1 MEDTIISS
9 KKRLLLAFYL
19 DYILL
24 SLVISYFSIFVL
36 NIKEV
41 PIYINLVTLLVFES
55 IIMQN
60 FESIITQKFESVI
73 IQKFGSPGLKL
84 LSISKKRISRIDDNG
99 KMHLKKTNIVD
110 PEIYNNENL
119 LTIVEDNGKMH
130 LKKTN
135 IVDPEIYNNENW
147 LTILIGVFFILE
159 GSKRCIRWA
168 MYTPPSPF
176 LGIQTDD
183 LSFPLISIAMGVIC
197 ISAGYFYFKLSKH
210 GFWLAV
216 SIILT
221 DTFSIVLSWDQWDEI
236 CKQSVINR
244 REYQGLPVTEESI
257 HFMQS
262 IIPESTIGFSIVVL
276 ILLLFS
282 FKKLKN
288 KKNYPSG
295 EKR

>member
-1 MEDTIISS
+1 MEDMIIAS

-19 DYILL
+19 DYILV
-24 SLVISYFSIFVL
+24 SLVVGYFSIFVL

-41 PIYINLVTLLVFES
+41 PIYINLVILLIFKSV
-55 IIMQN
+55 
-60 FESIITQKFESVI
+60 ITRKFES
-73 IQKFGSPGLKL
+73 PGMKL
-84 LSISKKRISRIDDNG
+84 LSISKRRISCMNDNG
-99 KMHLKKTNIVD
+99 EMCLKKTNIVD
-110 PEIYNNENL
+110 PEIYNNE
-119 LTIVEDNGKMH
+119 K
-130 LKKTN
+130 
-135 IVDPEIYNNENW
+135 W

-168 MYTPPSPF
+168 MWTPPSPF

-197 ISAGYFYFKLSKH
+197 IYAGYFYLKLSRY

-216 SIILT
+216 SILLT
-221 DTFSIVLSWDQWDEI
+221 DTFSIILSWDQWDEI
-236 CKQSVINR
+236 CKQLIINR

-262 IIPESTIGFSIVVL
+262 IIPEYTIGFSIIVL

-288 KKNYPSG
+288 KENYHSR

>member
-1 MEDTIISS
+1 
-9 KKRLLLAFYL
+9 
-19 DYILL
+19 
-24 SLVISYFSIFVL
+24 
-36 NIKEV
+36 
-41 PIYINLVTLLVFES
+41 
-55 IIMQN
+55 
-60 FESIITQKFESVI
+60 
-73 IQKFGSPGLKL
+73 
-84 LSISKKRISRIDDNG
+84 
-99 KMHLKKTNIVD
+99 
-110 PEIYNNENL
+110 
-119 LTIVEDNGKMH
+119 
-130 LKKTN
+130 
-135 IVDPEIYNNENW
+135 
-147 LTILIGVFFILE
+147 
-159 GSKRCIRWA
+159 

-197 ISAGYFYFKLSKH
+197 ISAGYFYLKLSKY

-216 SIILT
+216 SILLT
-221 DTFSIVLSWDQWDEI
+221 DTFSIILSWDQWDEI
-236 CKQSVINR
+236 CKQLIINR

-288 KKNYPSG
+288 KKNYLSG

>member
-1 MEDTIISS
+1 MEDMIIAS
-9 KKRLLLAFYL
+9 KKRLFLAFYL

-24 SLVISYFSIFVL
+24 SLVVGYFSIFVL

-41 PIYINLVTLLVFES
+41 PIYINLVILL
-55 IIMQN
+55 I
-60 FESIITQKFESVI
+60 FESIITQKFES
-73 IQKFGSPGLKL
+73 PGMKL
-84 LSISKKRISRIDDNG
+84 LSISKRRISCTDDDG
-99 KMHLKKTNIVD
+99 KICSKKI
-110 PEIYNNENL
+110 
-119 LTIVEDNGKMH
+119 
-130 LKKTN
+130 N

-147 LTILIGVFFILE
+147 LTIIIGIFFILE

-168 MYTPPSPF
+168 IWTPSSPF

-197 ISAGYFYFKLSKH
+197 ISAGYFYFKLSKY
-210 GFWLAV
+210 GFWLA
-216 SIILT
+216 IGILLT
-221 DTFSIVLSWDQWDEI
+221 DIFSIVLSWDQWDEI
-236 CKQSVINR
+236 CKQLIINR

-262 IIPESTIGFSIVVL
+262 IIPEYTIGFSIVIL

-288 KKNYPSG
+288 KKPPQSR